1 VAITGSASQ
10 TVASGQQ
17 ATFTLVISPVGSG
30 ATFVL
35 SCGTLP
41 ANALCLFSPASE
53 TLNAGT
59 QGNVAVEFSTGNG
72 TTARLVRPGND
83 KPDLVRAKTAKFR
96 LDRFGFRS
104 ALTLACGLLLF
115 PLASRRRRRMLL
127 LAILAAFMLFGVSSC
142 TSSGGGTGGTG
153 KQGGGSNTPPGTYT
167 IPVSVTSM
175 GVTRSVNL
183 TLTVD

>member
-1 VAITGSASQ
+1 
-10 TVASGQQ
+10 
-17 ATFTLVISPVGSG
+17 
-30 ATFVL
+30 
-35 SCGTLP
+35 
-41 ANALCLFSPASE
+41 
-53 TLNAGT
+53 
-59 QGNVAVEFSTGNG
+59 
-72 TTARLVRPGND
+72 
-83 KPDLVRAKTAKFR
+83 
-96 LDRFGFRS
+96 
-104 ALTLACGLLLF
+104 
-115 PLASRRRRRMLL
+115 MLL